1 MISLLQAWLPLPAG
15 VGVEAPG
22 NEGAPEAP
30 RGWGAGKG
38 EAALTWPMTGAIL
51 MTIPDCEEEAPVSAP
66 PSWERRVVEAGGGG
80 GPGSCHPQ
88 GRISP
93 AQLSRMLRP
102 RPRRTDSVSL
112 SLLLPSRACLSRV
125 QRHREA
131 PRKLAVP

>member
-22 NEGAPEAP
+22 NEGAPESP

-66 PSWERRVVEAGGGG
+66 PSWERRVEEAGGGG
-80 GPGSCHPQ
+80 GA
-88 GRISP
+88 RK
-93 AQLSRMLRP
+93 
-102 RPRRTDSVSL
+102 
-112 SLLLPSRACLSRV
+112 LPSTGTHLACSAVTDAQAPSEEDRLCLSV
-125 QRHREA
+125 LTA
-131 PRKLAVP
+131 PLTGLS